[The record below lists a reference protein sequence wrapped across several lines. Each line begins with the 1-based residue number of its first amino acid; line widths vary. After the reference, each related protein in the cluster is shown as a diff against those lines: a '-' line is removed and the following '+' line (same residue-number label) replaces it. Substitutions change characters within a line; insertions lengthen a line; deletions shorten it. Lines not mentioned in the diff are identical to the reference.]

1 MNQNAL
7 CLYQRPP
14 ADSSSLIFE
23 TQIFICNFGC
33 FWWFRFRCRGGFL
46 YDLFCPPKGT
56 QFLRRASKVP
66 GAVRTSQ
73 NIRFPGRP
81 QIKQNTKIVLSDGEA
96 SLARGTC
103 GGYKLGYKS
112 GYTGAC
118 PNLGPA
124 GRPTCGVWG
133 GYANSKAKIP
143 ARLQSGM

>member
-1 MNQNAL
+1 MAN
-7 CLYQRPP
+7 YSQRPP

-56 QFLRRASKVP
+56 QFFGGLP
-66 GAVRTSQ
+66 
-73 NIRFPGRP
+73 RFPGPFGPHKIYDFPAAP
-81 QIKQNTKIVLSDGEA
+81 QIKQNTKIVRSDGEA

-124 GRPTCGVWG
+124 GRPTCGAWG
-133 GYANSKAKIP
+133 GYAKSKAKIP

>member
-1 MNQNAL
+1 MQFWL
-7 CLYQRPP
+7 FLVVPV
-14 ADSSSLIFE
+14 SLP
-23 TQIFICNFGC
+23 G
-33 FWWFRFRCRGGFL
+33 RFSIRFVL
-46 YDLFCPPKGT
+46 SPKRHPV
-56 QFLRRASKVP
+56 FRRASKVP

-124 GRPTCGVWG
+124 GRPTCGAWG
-133 GYANSKAKIP
+133 GYAKSKTKIP